1 MKKIFA
7 AAVLS
12 FVLFS
17 CTDTK
22 KQEQDLLN
30 EVIKVHDQVMAK
42 DELVITNKMQ
52 LDTLLKQNKA
62 PDVNMVATG
71 LTKQLDTAD
80 AHMENWMHK
89 FDAEN
94 TGKSH
99 DQVMKYLAD
108 QKKQI
113 QDIDKELNEAIA
125 SSAKFIKENKAK

>member
-1 MKKIFA
+1 
-7 AAVLS
+7 
-12 FVLFS
+12 
-17 CTDTK
+17 
-22 KQEQDLLN
+22 LN
-30 EVIKVHDQVMAK
+30 EVIKIHDQVMGK

-99 DQVMKYLAD
+99 DEVMKYLTD

-113 QDIDKELNEAIA
+113 QDIDKELNKAIA